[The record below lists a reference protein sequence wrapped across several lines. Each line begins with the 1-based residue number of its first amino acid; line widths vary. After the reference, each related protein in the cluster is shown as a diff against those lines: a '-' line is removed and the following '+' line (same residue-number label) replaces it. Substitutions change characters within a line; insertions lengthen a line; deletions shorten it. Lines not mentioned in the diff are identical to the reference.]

1 MSFSKNEHLY
11 KIVEINISNYFLK
24 TFRMEDKYVIP
35 TLIFLLFSSG
45 VITGCQNENETDNS
59 TSQEVITLKALEDF
73 ERLDIEGFVPFYRDE
88 QRGVL
93 AVNSIE
99 YPDEFAAA
107 ETKWNWSDATYN
119 ITIKTM
125 PEEDGEC
132 TYRLFINGELI
143 GEFVNLEVDEAF
155 GNATHT
161 WRGVEIEAGDIIRI
175 TSNTHSNGLIP
186 ENDGYAWARGRWS
199 ELIFIRV

>member
-1 MSFSKNEHLY
+1 MRYEN
-11 KIVEINISNYFLK
+11 
-24 TFRMEDKYVIP
+24 
-35 TLIFLLFSSG
+35 LITVFLLV
-45 VITGCQNENETDNS
+45 VILAWVTGGCQNENESENAAN
-59 TSQEVITLKALEDF
+59 QEVITLKALEDF
-73 ERLDIEGFVPFYRDE
+73 ERLEIEGFVPYYRDE

-107 ETKWNWSDATYN
+107 EINWNWPDGTYN
-119 ITIKTM
+119 VTIKTM

-143 GEFVNLEVDEAF
+143 GEFVNPEVDEAF
-155 GNATHT
+155 GNAAHT
-161 WRGVEIEAGDIIRI
+161 WRGVEIESGNILRI

-186 ENDGYAWARGRWS
+186 ENDSYAWARGRWS
-199 ELIFIRV
+199 ELIFVPI